1 MVKKENIK
9 RTPKAESILRIRVLI
24 HKIRY
29 QEIPTMHD
37 IHVVRGKLNFLRMV
51 KGSDNPTYI
60 AYTKK
65 LNMAV
70 KGKHF
75 A

>member
-1 MVKKENIK
+1 M
-9 RTPKAESILRIRVLI
+9 T
-24 HKIRY
+24 Y
-29 QEIPTMHD
+29 QEFPTMHD
-37 IHVVRGKLNFLRMV
+37 INVVRGKLNFLRMV
-51 KGSDNPTYI
+51 KGADDPTYI

-70 KGKHF
+70 KGMHF

>member
-60 AYTKK
+60 EFYQNFTY
-65 LNMAV
+65 LV
-70 KGKHF
+70 
-75 A
+75 